1 MKNFKLYSFI
11 ALGVT
16 LASMILPY
24 KSFDK
29 YTGGFFS
36 ASRLVESN
44 IHEAGLELPQSYVLL
59 AALLV
64 IALVTLIKENL
75 TTSIIGFILGVFAL
89 LYMPLFAFSLVF
101 SLNFGG
107 GPRNQEIE
115 IGFFIAAIAVLS
127 YAIILLMN
135 LIKHAKARKNNREL
149 QTTKAN
155 YKESN
160 LLDDLLN
167 D

>member
-16 LASMILPY
+16 LVSMVLPY

-29 YTGGFFS
+29 YAGGFFTS
-36 ASRLVESN
+36 SRLVEAN
-44 IHEAGLELPQSYVLL
+44 MQEAGLELPQSYILL
-59 AALLV
+59 AALIV

-89 LYMPLFAFSLVF
+89 LYMPLFAFTLVF
-101 SLNFGG
+101 TLNFGG

-115 IGFFIAAIAVLS
+115 IGFYFAAIAVLS
-127 YAIILLMN
+127 YAIILLIN
-135 LIKHAKARKNNREL
+135 LIKHAKARKNNREI
-149 QTTKAN
+149 QTSKAKF
-155 YKESN
+155 KESD